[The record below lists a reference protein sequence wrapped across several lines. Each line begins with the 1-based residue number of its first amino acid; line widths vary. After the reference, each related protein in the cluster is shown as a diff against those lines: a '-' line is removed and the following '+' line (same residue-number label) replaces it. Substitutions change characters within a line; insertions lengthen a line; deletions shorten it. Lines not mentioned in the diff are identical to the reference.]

1 MTDEEKVKDTKR
13 IRLFF
18 RRFNSCQITEDNWAK
33 WAEMKSVE
41 VEMENIDT
49 SGCSTPW
56 ELLGYEVIK

>member
-1 MTDEEKVKDTKR
+1 MAEEEKADTKK

-33 WAEMKSVE
+33 WTEMKSVE
-41 VEMENIDT
+41 VEMKPLDT

-56 ELLGYEVIK
+56 ELLGYEVIE